1 MAMKEHMPYKADTT
15 TTTTTPRLLDDDDDD
30 DGGGGDSSTT
40 MTTTKKNKKKC
51 LYLPYIHSYTYKPA
65 LKLKESKSKCSFS
78 RQV

>member
-15 TTTTTPRLLDDDDDD
+15 TTTTTPRLLDDD
-30 DGGGGDSSTT
+30 GGGDSSTT
-40 MTTTKKNKKKC
+40 TTTTKKNKNKNKKKC